1 MDRDLKKG
9 TQVAMPRHIKRYA
22 NRKLYDV
29 TERRYIT
36 LDEIGGF
43 IQAGEEVQVTDK
55 TSGNDITEQVLSKV
69 VAATVQ
75 QPSEGISRNALIS
88 FIQHPS
94 DMLYGYV
101 RKTVTAGFDT
111 VQQIDRQFERVGKLL
126 RDALRP
132 NANGKAP
139 EAEEIAPA
147 LRSVIEAF
155 VEQCVVARIAEL
167 DLPSRAEFNRLQQ
180 RVATLEKQ
188 LRVTASIRNGV
199 SEAPAVDVTQTR
211 KRVRTVAK

>member
-1 MDRDLKKG
+1 
-9 TQVAMPRHIKRYA
+9 MPRTIKRYA

-29 TERRYIT
+29 LERRYIT

-43 IQAGEEVQVTDK
+43 IQAGEDVQVIDK

-101 RKTVTAGFDT
+101 RKTFTAGFDT
-111 VQQIDRQFERVGKLL
+111 VQQIDRQFERIGKIL
-126 RDALRP
+126 RDAVRP
-132 NANGKAP
+132 NANGKSP
-139 EAEEIAPA
+139 DAEDIAPA

-155 VEQCVVARIAEL
+155 VEQCVAARLAEM
-167 DLPSRAEFNRLQQ
+167 DLPTRADFNRLQQ
-180 RVATLEKQ
+180 RIATLERQ
-188 LRVTASIRNGV
+188 MGVTATIRNGHKI
-199 SEAPAVDVTQTR
+199 SATAEETPAR
-211 KRVRTVAK
+211 KRVRTTAK

>member
-1 MDRDLKKG
+1 
-9 TQVAMPRHIKRYA
+9 MPRHIKRYA

-29 TERRYIT
+29 SERRYIT

-43 IQAGEEVQVTDK
+43 IQAGEDVQVIDK

-101 RKTVTAGFDT
+101 RKTFTAGFDT
-111 VQQIDRQFERVGKLL
+111 VQQIDRQFERIGKIL
-126 RDALRP
+126 RDAVRP
-132 NANGKAP
+132 NANGKSP
-139 EAEEIAPA
+139 DAEDIAPA

-155 VEQCVVARIAEL
+155 VEQCVAARLAEM
-167 DLPSRAEFNRLQQ
+167 DLPTRADFNRLQQ
-180 RVATLEKQ
+180 RIATLERQ
-188 LRVTASIRNGV
+188 MGVTATIRNGNQI
-199 SEAPAVDVTQTR
+199 SATAEEAPAR
-211 KRVRTVAK
+211 KRVRTTAK

>member
-1 MDRDLKKG
+1 
-9 TQVAMPRHIKRYA
+9 MPRLIKRYA

-29 TERRYIT
+29 SERRYIT

-43 IQAGEEVQVTDK
+43 IQAGEDVQVIDK

-101 RKTVTAGFDT
+101 RKTFTAGFDT
-111 VQQIDRQFERVGKLL
+111 VQQIDRQFERIGKLL

-132 NANGKAP
+132 NANGKALD
-139 EAEEIAPA
+139 AEEIAPA

-155 VEQCVVARIAEL
+155 VEQCVAAHLAEL

-180 RVATLEKQ
+180 RIATLEKQ
-188 LRVTASIRNGV
+188 LRVTATLRNGA
-199 SEAPAVDVTQTR
+199 SEAPSVDVTQAR
-211 KRVRTVAK
+211 KRVRTAAK